1 MKGDHC
7 ISKKKELRI
16 NEAIQS
22 KEVRLISETGE
33 QLGVVS
39 IEEAIEKAEDV
50 NLDLVQVGGNT
61 NPHVCKLL
69 NYGKLKYEQ
78 KKKAHQSKKKQH
90 IIKIKEIRIRPAI
103 SENDL
108 MTKVNQGRKFL
119 LEGNKLKVT
128 IMFRGRELSR
138 VDLGMDILERVVQML
153 EDISEIEKQ
162 TDLEGRRMNVVLT
175 QK

>member
-1 MKGDHC
+1 MV
-7 ISKKKELRI
+7 E
-16 NEAIQS
+16 
-22 KEVRLISETGE
+22 
-33 QLGVVS
+33 
-39 IEEAIEKAEDV
+39 
-50 NLDLVQVGGNT
+50 VGGNA
-61 NPHVCKLL
+61 NPPVCKLL
-69 NYGKLKYEQ
+69 NFGKIKYEQ

-90 IIKIKEIRIRPAI
+90 VIKVKEIRVRPSI
-103 SENDL
+103 GEHDL

-138 VDLGMDILERVVQML
+138 VDLGMDVLERIVDIL
-153 EDISEIEKQ
+153 DDISEIEKQ

>member
-1 MKGDHC
+1 MV
-7 ISKKKELRI
+7 E
-16 NEAIQS
+16 
-22 KEVRLISETGE
+22 
-33 QLGVVS
+33 
-39 IEEAIEKAEDV
+39 
-50 NLDLVQVGGNT
+50 VGGNSK
-61 NPHVCKLL
+61 PPVCKLL
-69 NYGKLKYEQ
+69 NFGKIKYEQ

-90 IIKIKEIRIRPAI
+90 VIKIKEIRVRPSI
-103 SENDL
+103 GENDL

-138 VDLGMDILERVVQML
+138 VDLGMDVLERIVEML

-162 TDLEGRRMNVVLT
+162 TDLEGRRMNVVLS

>member
-1 MKGDHC
+1 M
-7 ISKKKELRI
+7 RI
-16 NEAIQS
+16 NEDIRA

-33 QLGVVS
+33 QLGIVP
-39 IEEAIEKAEDV
+39 IEDAIVRAEDV
-50 NLDLVQVGGNT
+50 NLDLVEVGGNS
-61 NPHVCKLL
+61 NPPVCKLL
-69 NYGKLKYEQ
+69 NFGKIKYEQ

-90 IIKIKEIRIRPAI
+90 VIKVKEIRVRPSI
-103 SENDL
+103 GEHDL

-138 VDLGMDILERVVQML
+138 VDLGMEVLERIVEML
-153 EDISEIEKQ
+153 DDISEIEKQ

-175 QK
+175 GR